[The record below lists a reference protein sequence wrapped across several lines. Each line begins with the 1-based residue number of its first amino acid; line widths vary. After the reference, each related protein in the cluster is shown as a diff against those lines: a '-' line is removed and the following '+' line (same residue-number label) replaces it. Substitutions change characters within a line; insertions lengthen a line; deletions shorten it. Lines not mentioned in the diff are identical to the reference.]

1 MGQGNARISVAI
13 PTLGKETLLATLRS
27 LERQTV
33 RPFEVL
39 VVNQGPAGLGSKLS
53 FDLPI
58 RVVDMDVRGLP
69 LARNRAFDVFSGEW
83 VLFTDDDQ
91 ECNAEWVEQ
100 CGNLVREYPE
110 ADALVGVVL
119 PPIRYDSQNLFV
131 STYYAFGE
139 RLIELSNFGIPG
151 VMPREVTDFRG
162 GNFAVS
168 RACIERVGIFDPCFG
183 RGSGIFNAGEDTD
196 YGLRVVSAGFKIL
209 TTCRLIVYHTYGP
222 RPKQNVDPREYVETM
237 AGLYWKSMQPE
248 SPISRELSKRLI
260 PFGGKKAL
268 LGKLL
273 GGVVFREHVAAKR
286 VFESTI
292 ARLDRDFVVRDG
304 VLHRR

>member
-1 MGQGNARISVAI
+1 MDAGTARISVAV

-33 RPFEVL
+33 RPCEVL
-39 VVNQGPAGLGSKLS
+39 VVNQGPAGLESKLS

-58 RVVDMDVRGLP
+58 RVLDMDVRGLS
-69 LARNRAFDVFSGEW
+69 LARNRAIETFAGDW

-100 CGNLVREYPE
+100 CGNLIREYPE
-110 ADALVGVVL
+110 ADVLMGVVL
-119 PPIRYDSQNLFV
+119 PPIRYDSEKLHV

-139 RLIELSNFGIPG
+139 RFVDASNYGLPG
-151 VMPREVTDFRG
+151 VMPREVTDMRG
-162 GNFAVS
+162 GNFAIS
-168 RACIERVGIFDPCFG
+168 RKCIDRVGAFDPSFG
-183 RGSGIFNAGEDTD
+183 RGSGVLDAGEDTD
-196 YGLRVVSAGFKIL
+196 LGLRVVSAGLKIL

-222 RPKQNVDPREYVETM
+222 RPKQNVDPKEYVQTM
-237 AGLYWKSMQPE
+237 AGLYWKSVQPS
-248 SPISRELSKRLI
+248 SPISPDLSKRLI

-273 GGVVFREHVAAKR
+273 FGAVFREHVAAKR
-286 VFESTI
+286 VFDATM
-292 ARLDRDFVVRDG
+292 AMFDRDFVVRDG
-304 VLHRR
+304 ILHRK